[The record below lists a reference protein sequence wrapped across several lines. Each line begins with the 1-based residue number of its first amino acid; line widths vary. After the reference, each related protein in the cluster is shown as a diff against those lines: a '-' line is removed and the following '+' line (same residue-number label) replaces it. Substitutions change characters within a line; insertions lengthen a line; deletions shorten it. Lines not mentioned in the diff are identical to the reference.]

1 MRAAILAGFGRRSA
15 RGCLQY
21 VDALGY
27 ASAMADDALSRL
39 LDERACERLVTD
51 YTHLVDFGEAAR
63 IADLFTEDGIWEADQ
78 LRMEGR
84 DAIRAG
90 FGARQRVARRTS
102 RHVCTNVAITLTG
115 PDEAT
120 GLSYL
125 VNYRHDSRTG
135 EAELPAP
142 IGPPKYVGEYH
153 DRFVRTADG
162 WRIAHRRCTLAFV
175 RTRGAGG

>member
-1 MRAAILAGFGRRSA
+1 M
-15 RGCLQY
+15 
-21 VDALGY
+21 DNE
-27 ASAMADDALSRL
+27 ALSRL
-39 LDERACERLVTD
+39 LHERACERLVID

-63 IADLFTEDGIWEADQ
+63 IADLFTESGVWEAEGI
-78 LRMEGR
+78 RMEGR

-90 FGARQRVARRTS
+90 FGARQGVTRRTS

-120 GLSYL
+120 GISYL
-125 VNYRHDSRTG
+125 LNYRHDSTTG
-135 EAELPAP
+135 TAERPAP
-142 IGPPKYVGEYH
+142 VGHPKFVGEYH

-175 RTRGAGG
+175 RARGAGA